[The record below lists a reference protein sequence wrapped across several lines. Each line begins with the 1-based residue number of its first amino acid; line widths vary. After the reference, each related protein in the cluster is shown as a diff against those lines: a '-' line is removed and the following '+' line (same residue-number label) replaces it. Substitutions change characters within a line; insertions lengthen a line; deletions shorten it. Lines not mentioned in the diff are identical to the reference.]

1 MEPRLGTA
9 THRVLRLVVDQLLA
23 MLDPFFEHQWVLHTV
38 DDLQKEFLFLQ
49 ECSIGYLH
57 FGRCGHTESGHTA
70 HQGQQDKCQFHPVVV
85 VEVQVFL
92 TSLLTAPASVS
103 CFSSK
108 HLKTVNFTVLH
119 LAFYSTSS
127 LWLRVCCIIS
137 ALRSNDRVSQK

>member
-38 DDLQKEFLFLQ
+38 DDLQKEFLFFQ

-108 HLKTVNFTVLH
+108 HLKTVDFTVLH
-119 LAFYSTSS
+119 LAFYSRAQG
-127 LWLRVCCIIS
+127 LLHHIS
-137 ALRSNDRVSQK
+137 ITQQRQSQPKIAVT